1 MPIENYVTYERIQ
14 AAAARIRP
22 LCPSQPTTA
31 ILLGSGLSSLTD
43 SFEIVAEMAYGDIP
57 HFPVS
62 SAPFHQ
68 GKLIIARQQN
78 QIVLMMSGRFHLY
91 EGWLA
96 SEIAFP
102 VYVLKALGVTD
113 FIVTNAAGALSPDY
127 RPGDVMILS
136 DHLNLTGQNP
146 LIGQSDQRLGLRF
159 PDMSDIYP
167 KTRRQ
172 AFMAAMDKYQIP
184 YHQGIYAGIS
194 GPSLETS
201 AERRF
206 LRQSGA
212 DAVGMS
218 TVTEVIAA
226 GHAGL
231 SVLGLSAITNMAT
244 GGPEQQPDSIE
255 EVVEN
260 AARAGQK
267 IIKPLQDL
275 IASRASA
282 DQ

>member
-1 MPIENYVTYERIQ
+1 MPIENYVTYERVQEAVAQIL
-14 AAAARIRP
+14 P
-22 LCPSQPTTA
+22 LCPSPPKTA
-31 ILLGSGLSSLTD
+31 ILLGSGLSSLTEA
-43 SFEIVAEMAYGDIP
+43 FEVIAEIDYGNIP

-68 GKLIIARQQN
+68 GKLIIARQQD

-102 VYVLKALGVTD
+102 IYVLKALGVTY

-167 KTRRQ
+167 ETLRH
-172 AFMAAMDKYQIP
+172 AFMAAMDRHQTK

-244 GGPEQQPDSIE
+244 GGPEQQPDTIE

-267 IIKPLQDL
+267 MIKPIQDL
-275 IASRASA
+275 IMAVSSA
-282 DQ
+282 D